1 MIGPLLLALAPL
13 LLGVSLLLFRKGLY
27 KRSEQRILQRLGQA
41 LQVVRS
47 GNARRDWLEPMLQR
61 AGLGASDWQPQR
73 WLFAWLG
80 LVLLALLAGG
90 WIAALMVLVSM
101 PLLGYFT
108 LSALYRRRVR
118 QLVEQL
124 PALLDYS
131 VRSLKAGRTLND
143 AVLGGIDGT
152 REPLRSTMTRVRRN
166 VQLGV
171 PLDDAVNEFAELYDQ
186 DELRLFAMGLRINQR
201 YGGNTSELMENLIKL
216 IREREQGARQLKAM
230 TGETRITAMILGA
243 LPLCMAGYFLMANPR
258 YLLAMWQD
266 SAGQLMLLL
275 AFALQVLGCLVL
287 WRMMRSL

>member
-13 LLGVSLLLFRKGLY
+13 LLGVSLMLFRLGLY
-27 KRSEQRILQRLGQA
+27 KRSEQRILQRLGRA

-47 GNARRDWLEPMLQR
+47 GNARRDWLDPLLQR
-61 AGLGASDWQPQR
+61 AGLGATDWQPQR
-73 WLFAWLG
+73 WLLAWLG
-80 LVLLALLAGG
+80 LVLLALLTAGWVAG
-90 WIAALMVLVSM
+90 LMVLVSL

-108 LSALYRRRVR
+108 LSWLCRRRVQ

-143 AVLGGIDGT
+143 AVLGGIDST
-152 REPLRSTMTRVRRN
+152 REPLRSTMARVRRN

-171 PLDDAVNEFAELYDQ
+171 PLDDAVNELAELYGQ

-216 IREREQGARQLKAM
+216 IREREQGSRQLKAM
-230 TGETRITAMILGA
+230 TGETRITAIILGA
-243 LPLCMAGYFLMANPR
+243 LPVGMAGYFLMANPR

-266 SAGQLMLLL
+266 TGGQTMLLL

>member
-13 LLGVSLLLFRKGLY
+13 LLGVSFVLLRLGLY
-27 KRSEQRILQRLGQA
+27 KRSEERILQRLGRA
-41 LQVVRS
+41 LQLAS
-47 GNARRDWLEPMLQR
+47 SNARHDWFEPLLQR

-73 WLFAWLG
+73 WLLAWLG
-80 LVLLALLAGG
+80 LVLLALIGAGWLAG
-90 WIAALMVLVSM
+90 LMVLMGLPV
-101 PLLGYFT
+101 LGCLI
-108 LSALYRRRVR
+108 LSWLCRRRAR

-143 AVLGGIDGT
+143 AVLGGIDSA
-152 REPLRSTMTRVRRN
+152 REPLHSAMVRVRRN

-171 PLDDAVNEFAELYDQ
+171 PLDDALNELAELYGQ
-186 DELRLFAMGLRINQR
+186 DELRLFAMGLRINQH

-216 IREREQGARQLKAM
+216 IREHEQGSRQLKAM
-230 TGETRITAMILGA
+230 TGETRITAIILGA
-243 LPLCMAGYFLMANPR
+243 LPVCMVGYFMLVNPH

-266 SAGQLMLLL
+266 SSGQMMLLL
-275 AFALQVLGCLVL
+275 AFALQVLGCLAL

>member
-13 LLGVSLLLFRKGLY
+13 LMGVSLVLFRKGLY
-27 KRSEQRILQRLGQA
+27 KRSEQRILQRLGRA
-41 LQVVRS
+41 VQVVRS
-47 GNARRDWLEPMLQR
+47 GNTRRDWLEPLLQR
-61 AGLGASDWQPQR
+61 AGLGATDWHPQR

-80 LVLLALLAGG
+80 LALVALLGAG
-90 WIAALMVLVSM
+90 WVAALMVVVSM
-101 PLLGYFT
+101 PLLAYFT

-171 PLDDAVNEFAELYDQ
+171 PLDDAVSEFAELYDQ

-258 YLLAMWQD
+258 YLLAMWHD
-266 SAGQLMLLL
+266 SSGQMMLLL

>member
-1 MIGPLLLALAPL
+1 VIGPLLLALAPL
-13 LLGVSLLLFRKGLY
+13 LLGVSLMLFRLGLY
-27 KRSEQRILQRLGQA
+27 KRSEQRILQRLGRA

-47 GNARRDWLEPMLQR
+47 GNARRDWLDPLLQR
-61 AGLGASDWQPQR
+61 AGLGATDWQPQR
-73 WLFAWLG
+73 WLLAWLG
-80 LVLLALLAGG
+80 LVLLALLTAGWVAG
-90 WIAALMVLVSM
+90 LMVLVSL

-108 LSALYRRRVR
+108 LSWLCRRRVQ

-143 AVLGGIDGT
+143 AVLGGIDST
-152 REPLRSTMTRVRRN
+152 REPLRSTMARVRRN

-171 PLDDAVNEFAELYDQ
+171 PLDDAVNELAELYGQ

-216 IREREQGARQLKAM
+216 IREREQGSRQLKAM
-230 TGETRITAMILGA
+230 TGETRITAIILGA
-243 LPLCMAGYFLMANPR
+243 LPVGMAGYFLMANPR

-266 SAGQLMLLL
+266 TGGQTMLLL

>member
-13 LLGVSLLLFRKGLY
+13 LLGVALLLFRRGLY
-27 KRSEQRILQRLGQA
+27 KRSEQRILQRLGRA
-41 LQVVRS
+41 FELVRS
-47 GNARRDWLEPMLQR
+47 GAPRRDWLAPLLQR
-61 AGLGASDWQPQR
+61 AGLGASDWHPQR
-73 WLFAWLG
+73 WVLAWLS
-80 LVLLALLAGG
+80 LVLLALLSAGWVAG
-90 WIAALMVLVSM
+90 LML
-101 PLLGYFT
+101 LLGLPLVGYCI
-108 LSALYRRRVR
+108 LGWLCRQRVR

-143 AVLGGIDGT
+143 AVLGGINSA
-152 REPLRSTMTRVRRN
+152 REPLQSTMARVRRN
-166 VQLGV
+166 VQLGL
-171 PLDDAVNEFAELYDQ
+171 PLDEAVNELAELYDR

-201 YGGNTSELMENLIKL
+201 YGGNTSELMDNLIKL

-230 TGETRITAMILGA
+230 TGETRMTAVILGA
-243 LPLCMAGYFLMANPR
+243 LPLCMVAYFLMANPH

-266 SAGQLMLLL
+266 SSGQMMLLL

>member
-1 MIGPLLLALAPL
+1 MIGPLLLALSPL

-258 YLLAMWQD
+258 YLMAMWQD